1 MARFFSPTLSIMKFW
16 LQNWNL
22 KNQYNVEYSN
32 MLVSYEE
39 KLLKKEVDFK
49 YSNERN
55 LVSH

>member
-1 MARFFSPTLSIMKFW
+1 MKFW